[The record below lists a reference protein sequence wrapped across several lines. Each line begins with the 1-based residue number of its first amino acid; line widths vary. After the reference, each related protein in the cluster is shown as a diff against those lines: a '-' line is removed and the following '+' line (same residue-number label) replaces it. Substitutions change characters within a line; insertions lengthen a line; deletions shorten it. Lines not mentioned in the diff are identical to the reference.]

1 MTDLPGSRLSLT
13 NTGTQTSAQP
23 SPTLSF
29 AFNDLATLTACTPG
43 TITWNYDGPDPEYFS
58 ILVSTDIS
66 PHPLLDNSNPT
77 RVFDATVAAN
87 VDAAQETYD
96 WSPVNMVGGDW
107 YYLEA
112 SFAGTVVARSES
124 FLIMNGTDTSCLSPP
139 SSASATSSQ
148 TGATTAPS
156 LTATSAT
163 TSHTSSAVPIP
174 VSDAVSSHTRTG
186 AIAGGV
192 IGGVAIVAAA
202 LAAYIY
208 FGLCRRTPTRSRR
221 RAFDGSGRPGQLGK
235 WGGLSSRDS
244 GMDMGLPVSSV
255 PTSGKPPLVVGLPGR
270 RATTESTG
278 AMLTPLSSTAHG
290 HTHSAGSRGVSD
302 EDVSSIGHEEKVV
315 SGRGSEFY
323 AGIPPSRRRSSASGA
338 SAVAPVTPIAEPPS
352 SYGGSYGHN
361 RAKSPSQ
368 SHRALALARLDGENT
383 NYSPSSST
391 PPTPSTA
398 RSPPPPPPGRRS
410 IDSMQLRTFDA
421 PPVPM
426 QMAPAVAAQMNRTS
440 SGNGPRRAARKP
452 VPTLT
457 EADMTPPSSATTP
470 VSTTTPGLSSAST
483 STTSIVRGSSADSRS
498 PTLSPHPMY
507 STKSGSGSGSTLRAP
522 STSPVPGRQHSRED
536 LMAAGMELPNLNHKS
551 SFGDRQVHYI
561 IPDLPPPPPQ

>member
-1 MTDLPGSRLSLT
+1 M
-13 NTGTQTSAQP
+13 
-23 SPTLSF
+23 
-29 AFNDLATLTACTPG
+29 ATLTACTPA
-43 TITWNYDGPDPEYFS
+43 TITWDYDGLDEYFS
-58 ILVSTDIS
+58 ILASTDIS
-66 PHPLLDNSNPT
+66 PQPLSGGFT
-77 RVFDATVAAN
+77 FARVFDAIVATN

-96 WSPVNMVGGDW
+96 WSPVNLTGGDR
-107 YYLEA
+107 YYLQA
-112 SFAGTVVARSES
+112 SFGGTILARSES
-124 FLIMNGTDTSCLSPP
+124 FLVMNGTDTSCLSSP
-139 SSASATSSQ
+139 SSSTATSSQ

-163 TSHTSSAVPIP
+163 TSHTSSAVPVP

-221 RAFDGSGRPGQLGK
+221 RAIDGSGRPGQLGK

-255 PTSGKPPLVVGLPGR
+255 PTSGKPPLVVGLPSR

-323 AGIPPSRRRSSASGA
+323 AGVPPSRRRSSASGA
-338 SAVAPVTPIAEPPS
+338 SAVTPPVTPIAEPPS
-352 SYGGSYGHN
+352 SYGGSYGRN
-361 RAKSPSQ
+361 RARSPSQ
-368 SHRALALARLDGENT
+368 SHRALALAKLDGENGR
-383 NYSPSSST
+383 YSPSSSM

-398 RSPPPPPPGRRS
+398 RSPPPPGRRS

-426 QMAPAVAAQMNRTS
+426 QMAPAVAPQMSRTS

-457 EADMTPPSSATTP
+457 EADMAPPSSATMP
-470 VSTTTPGLSSAST
+470 VSTVTPALSSAST
-483 STTSIVRGSSADSRS
+483 STTSIARGSSADSRS

-507 STKSGSGSGSTLRAP
+507 STKSGSGSGSTLRPP

-536 LMAAGMELPNLNHKS
+536 LMAAGVELPDLNHKS

>member
-1 MTDLPGSRLSLT
+1 MTDLPGSRLSLPG
-13 NTGTQTSAQP
+13 TGTQTSAP
-23 SPTLSF
+23 PNSTPSF
-29 AFNDLATLTACTPG
+29 AFGNLPTLTACTSD
-43 TITWNYDGPDPEYFS
+43 TITWDYIGSDEPFS
-58 ILVSTDIS
+58 ILASTDIS
-66 PHPLLDNSNPT
+66 PQPLANSFTPT
-77 RVFDATVAAN
+77 RVFDAIVATDI
-87 VDAAQETYD
+87 DAAQETYD
-96 WSPVNMVGGDW
+96 WSPVNLAGGGW
-107 YYLEA
+107 YYLQA
-112 SFAGTVVARSES
+112 SFNGTIVARSES
-124 FLIMNGTDTSCLSPP
+124 FLIMNGTDTSCLDPP
-139 SSASATSSQ
+139 SSSATTFQ
-148 TGATTAPS
+148 TSATTAPS
-156 LTATSAT
+156 ATATSAT

-174 VSDAVSSHTRTG
+174 VSDAVSSHARTG

-221 RAFDGSGRPGQLGK
+221 RAIDGSGRPGHLGK

-255 PTSGKPPLVVGLPGR
+255 PTSGKPPLVVGLPSR

-315 SGRGSEFY
+315 SGRGLEFY
-323 AGIPPSRRRSSASGA
+323 AGVPPSRRRSSASGA
-338 SAVAPVTPIAEPPS
+338 SASTPVTPIAEPPS
-352 SYGGSYGHN
+352 SYGGLFGRN
-361 RAKSPSQ
+361 RARSPSQ
-368 SHRALALARLDGENT
+368 SHRALALAKLDGENA
-383 NYSPSSST
+383 NYSPSSSM

-398 RSPPPPPPGRRS
+398 RSQPPPPGRRS

-426 QMAPAVAAQMNRTS
+426 QMAPAVASQMSRTS

-457 EADMTPPSSATTP
+457 EADMAPPPSVTTP
-470 VSTTTPGLSSAST
+470 VSTVTPPLSSAST
-483 STTSIVRGSSADSRS
+483 STTSIARGSSADSRS

-507 STKSGSGSGSTLRAP
+507 NNKSGSGSGSTLRPP

-561 IPDLPPPPPQ
+561 IPDLPPPAPQ